1 MENIYRTAHSFYI
14 FSPFSFLLSPLPFFS
29 FQLCCLLLSI
39 FSALTKSLLD
49 LAVVKKC
56 SDKALLPPL
65 VLAIQLQPQAF
76 YSQSSA
82 LRTKQIPFLVR
93 VELFHYITA
102 KPLCVFKDVPIIYR
116 SLLSRKF
123 FCLNSVIR

>member
-82 LRTKQIPFLVR
+82 LHTKQLLFLVR
-93 VELFHYITA
+93 VILLLNLYVFLKMCQLFIDLYSVGI
-102 KPLCVFKDVPIIYR
+102 
-116 SLLSRKF
+116 F
-123 FCLNSVIR
+123 FV